1 MYHPTN
7 VAKLSPAQ
15 ISKILNGHRV
25 RVKAGNA
32 HVLHLSQEQHKKV
45 MSAHKKGCGTTIQLD
60 PFQQQMEHHHKLKH
74 GHGGDG
80 VSRGRP
86 ARRGRGAFDFLKSAI
101 KAVAPLAIDEGG
113 KFIKSKVDGW
123 GVQHKKTKKRA
134 VRKTKGDGFFDDLAS
149 GLIHVGLP
157 TAGHLA
163 GEVLG
168 GPAGAM
174 VGEQLGNFAGDTIG
188 NLTGRGL
195 PRVPR
200 RKRGGALFPAGGA
213 LLPAGY

>member
-7 VAKLSPAQ
+7 VGKLSAEQ
-15 ISKILNGHRV
+15 IRKLLGGHRV
-25 RVKAGNA
+25 RVKHGNS
-32 HVLHLSQEQHKKV
+32 HVLHLSNEQHKKV
-45 MSAHKKGCGTTIQLD
+45 MSAHKKGCGTTLQLD
-60 PFQQQMEHHHKLKH
+60 PFQQQMEHHYTLKQR
-74 GHGGDG
+74 GEG

-86 ARRGRGAFDFLKSAI
+86 YRRGRGAFDFLKSAI

-123 GVQHKKTKKRA
+123 GVQQKKPKKRA
-134 VRKTKGDGFFDDLAS
+134 IRKTKGDGILDDIAS

-174 VGEQLGNFAGDTIG
+174 VGEMAGNMAGDAIG

-195 PRVPR
+195 PRKHR
-200 RKRGGALFPAGGA
+200 RERGGALM
-213 LLPAGY
+213 PAGY

>member
-7 VAKLSPAQ
+7 VGKLSAEQ
-15 ISKILNGHRV
+15 IRKLLGGHRV
-25 RVKAGNA
+25 RVKHGNS
-32 HVLHLSQEQHKKV
+32 HVLHLSNEQHKKV
-45 MSAHKKGCGTTIQLD
+45 MSAHKKGCGTTLQLD
-60 PFQQQMEHHHKLKH
+60 PFQQQMEHHYTLKQR
-74 GHGGDG
+74 GEG

-86 ARRGRGAFDFLKSAI
+86 DRRGRGAFDFLKSAI

-123 GVQHKKTKKRA
+123 GVQQKKPKKRA
-134 VRKTKGDGFFDDLAS
+134 IRKTKGDGFLDDLAS

-174 VGEQLGNFAGDTIG
+174 VGEMAGNMAGDAIG

-195 PRVPR
+195 PRKHR
-200 RKRGGALFPAGGA
+200 RERGGALM
-213 LLPAGY
+213 PAGY

>member
-7 VAKLSPAQ
+7 VGKLSAEQ
-15 ISKILNGHRV
+15 TRKLLGGHRV
-25 RVKAGNA
+25 RVKHGNS
-32 HVLHLSQEQHKKV
+32 HVLHLSNEQHKKV
-45 MSAHKKGCGTTIQLD
+45 MSAHKKGCGTTLQLD
-60 PFQQQMEHHHKLKH
+60 PFQQQMEHHYTLKH
-74 GHGGDG
+74 GGE
-80 VSRGRP
+80 
-86 ARRGRGAFDFLKSAI
+86 ARKGRGAYDFLKSAI

-113 KFIKSKVDGW
+113 KFIKSKVEGW
-123 GVQHKKTKKRA
+123 GGKPKKTKKRA
-134 VRKTKGDGFFDDLAS
+134 IRKTKGDGILDDIAS

-174 VGEQLGNFAGDTIG
+174 VGEMAGNMAGDAIG

-195 PRVPR
+195 PRKHR
-200 RKRGGALFPAGGA
+200 RERGGALM
-213 LLPAGY
+213 PAGY